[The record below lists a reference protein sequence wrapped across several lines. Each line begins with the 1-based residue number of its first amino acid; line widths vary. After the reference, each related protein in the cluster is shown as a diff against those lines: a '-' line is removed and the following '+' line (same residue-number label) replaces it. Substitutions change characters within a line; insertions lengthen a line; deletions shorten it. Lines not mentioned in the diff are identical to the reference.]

1 MYRRLVVVSVLSFAV
16 ALGWRQGVA
25 LPAVFVASGLL
36 AVCIFWSADR
46 LALGLVAVLSF
57 GLGFGVML
65 RTEQRIYHAY
75 EGSYHLQAT
84 VAAIKGTDIYLT
96 EVACQKNPCPSG
108 LILSSGGNAEP
119 AQLGDRLRVTCSL
132 EGLPTYQP
140 AWRYW
145 ERGIIRSCLTSE
157 ALERQTIT
165 PYGQLLRFRA
175 RITSRLTKLFSAREA
190 GLLNGILLGDTT
202 AMPKSALDDFRR
214 TGTTHIVAL
223 SGFNVTIILTALGA
237 TLLPWLGQRWSVF
250 VGLGLVFLFV
260 VLTGASASV
269 TRAAVMA
276 GAVQSARLLGRPMH
290 ADRLLLYVVLLM
302 SIQNPWLLWHDLGF
316 QLSMTSTFGLL
327 QIRPALEQYAK
338 WIPTWWE
345 VRDNL
350 LSTIAAS
357 IASAPLLLVTFSGWS
372 MVSFLAN
379 VIVLPA
385 IPVIMALGAFVL
397 PFLWLPDRVLAM
409 LTSPVDA
416 LLHAVISILHALAS
430 WPMAYVV
437 LPNMVI
443 ACSICLSIG
452 LVVFLYGKSQ
462 SRPS

>member
-1 MYRRLVVVSVLSFAV
+1 MSRRLVVVFVLSFAV
-16 ALGWRQGVA
+16 ALGWRQGIA
-25 LPAVFVASGLL
+25 LPAVSVSTGLL
-36 AVCIFWSADR
+36 LFCVISSTNRVWLCF
-46 LALGLVAVLSF
+46 VAVLSF
-57 GLGFGVML
+57 GLGFFLML
-65 RTEQRIYHAY
+65 RAEQRIYRSY
-75 EGSYHLQAT
+75 DGPYHLQAT
-84 VAAIKGTDIYLT
+84 VAAIKGTDMYLT
-96 EVACQKNPCPSG
+96 EVACQENPCPSG
-108 LILSSGGNAEP
+108 LILSSSSHSDP
-119 AQLGDRLRVTCSL
+119 VQLGDRLRVTCSL

-145 ERGIIRSCLTSE
+145 ERGIIRSCLASE
-157 ALERQTIT
+157 KPEQLNVTWYGHLLRLRATIT
-165 PYGQLLRFRA
+165 G
-175 RITSRLTKLFSAREA
+175 RLTKLFSAREA

-237 TLLPWLGQRWSVF
+237 ALLPWLGQRWSVV
-250 VGLGLVFLFV
+250 VGLLLVVLFV

-302 SIQNPWLLWHDLGF
+302 SLQNPWLLWHDLGF

-327 QIRPALEQYAK
+327 QIRPALEQYSK

-372 MVSFLAN
+372 LVSFLAN
-379 VIVLPA
+379 VIVLPT

-397 PFLWLPDRVLAM
+397 PFLWLPDRVLGI
-409 LTSPVDA
+409 LTAPVDA
-416 LLHAVISILHALAS
+416 LLQAVISILHTVAS
-430 WPMAYVV
+430 WPMAYVL

-443 ACSICLSIG
+443 ALSICFSIA

-462 SRPS
+462 SRTS